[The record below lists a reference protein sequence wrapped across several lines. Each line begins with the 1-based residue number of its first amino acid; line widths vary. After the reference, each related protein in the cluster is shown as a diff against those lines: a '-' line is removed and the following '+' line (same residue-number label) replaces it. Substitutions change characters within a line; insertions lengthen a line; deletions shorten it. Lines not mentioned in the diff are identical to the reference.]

1 MLSRFLSH
9 SLRNLNRFAFGSKRR
24 NIGISAHIDS
34 GKTTFTERVLFY
46 TGRIN
51 EIHEVR
57 GSDGVGATMD
67 FMELEREKG
76 ITIQS
81 AATHFQWKDN
91 DFNLIDTPGHVDFTI
106 EVERALRVLDG
117 AVMIVCG
124 VSGVQAQTYTVH
136 KQMKRYNIPRIIFI
150 NKLDRR
156 GANSITALKTVKQ
169 RLGINTEL
177 LQIAIG
183 EDSEFRGIVDLIR
196 MKAYYFEGH
205 SGMVLREDEVPPDM
219 MELALEKRNELI
231 GALADLDEELGEKY
245 IMEEEISE
253 EELKRVIRKTTLSQE
268 FCPALCGSAYKNKGV
283 QLALDAVI
291 DYLPSPEERENK
303 AFKKSKGKEEEIVLA
318 HTSKNQL
325 VSLAFKLEENRFGQL
340 TYIRVYQGSVK
351 KGDLI
356 YNVNEKKKVKVVR
369 MIQMHADKME
379 EIDRAEAGDIFALFG
394 TECSSGDTFISKEKE
409 GIVSLSSMHVPDP
422 VLSLTVTPKKKEG
435 IDKLQK
441 ALKKF
446 CREDPTFHFNVDSES
461 EQLIISGMGELHL
474 EIYAE
479 RLKREFE
486 IPVEIGTPSV
496 NYRETLTSKVEFN
509 YLHKKQTGGA
519 GQFARIIGYIEP
531 IFDVYNQGKNKDIF
545 VNEFKNNLVGM
556 AIDPDYINAV
566 EKEFYEVTNKGPM
579 TQYPIINTRF
589 VLESGETHS
598 VDSSANAFA
607 IATRY
612 AVREVFLKNSSG
624 MLLEPIMSVEITCPV
639 DNYQPIMNTINKRK
653 GNITNAETQGD
664 IFILNANVPLAQM
677 FGFSTELRGYTQGQG
692 EFSMEYKAHEPVAV
706 EDIKSIQEKI
716 KEMRKN

>member
-1 MLSRFLSH
+1 M
-9 SLRNLNRFAFGSKRR
+9 
-24 NIGISAHIDS
+24 
-34 GKTTFTERVLFY
+34 FY

-81 AATHFQWKDN
+81 AATHFQWKDI

-124 VSGVQAQTYTVH
+124 VAGVQAQTYTVH

-150 NKLDRR
+150 NKLDRM
-156 GANSITALKTVKQ
+156 GSNPIVALTTVKQ
-169 RLGINTEL
+169 RLGINTEMV
-177 LQIAIG
+177 QIPIG
-183 EDSEFRGIVDLIR
+183 EDYDFKGIVDLIR

-205 SGMVLREDEVPPDM
+205 SGMVLREDEIPPSMLDF
-219 MELALEKRNELI
+219 ALEKRNELI
-231 GALADLDEELGEKY
+231 GTLADLDEELGEKY
-245 IMEEEISE
+245 IMEEEITE

-303 AFKKSKGKEEEIVLA
+303 AFQKNRDKEEEIILS
-318 HTSKNQL
+318 HNSKNRL

-356 YNVNEKKKVKVVR
+356 YNVNEKKRVKVVR

-379 EIDRAEAGDIFALFG
+379 EIDKAEAGDIFALFG

-409 GIVSLSSMHVPDP
+409 GIISLSSMHVPDP

-435 IDKLQK
+435 VDKMQK

-519 GQFARIIGYIEP
+519 GQFARIIGYMEP
-531 IFDVYNQGKNKDIF
+531 IHDVYNQPKNKDIF

-566 EKEFYEVTNKGPM
+566 EKEFYEITNKGPM

-607 IATRY
+607 TATKF
-612 AVREVFLKNSSG
+612 AVKEVFLKQSSG
-624 MLLEPIMSVEITCPV
+624 ILLEPIMSVEIMCPV
-639 DNYQPIMNTINKRK
+639 ENYQPIMNSINKRK

-664 IFILNANVPLAQM
+664 VFILNANVPLSQM

-692 EFSMEYKAHEPVAV
+692 EFSMEYKGHEPVPV
-706 EDIKSIQEKI
+706 EELKPIMAKI
-716 KEMRKN
+716 KEMRKK